1 MRCRG
6 VAQSGSVFVWGA
18 KGRGFESRHS
28 DQNKKYHDV
37 VFFVLLWCHDLNT
50 INCNAISG
58 STSSR
63 FCKRQRSENVT
74 IAPQA
79 FMPRV
84 SRHSDHQFSLL
95 RMKCTIKKIECR
107 AVAQQILGNIFYTLR
122 TAKADRKHIKS
133 CNRAIA
139 IFVI

>member
-1 MRCRG
+1 MCFTKNSYIIKTCHRG

-28 DQNKKYHDV
+28 DQNKKYHNV

-63 FCKRQRSENVT
+63 FCKHKRGEIVT
-74 IAPQA
+74 ITPQGFARGYPATPTTNFRYCVRSTQLRKLSVAP
-79 FMPRV
+79 
-84 SRHSDHQFSLL
+84 
-95 RMKCTIKKIECR
+95 
-107 AVAQQILGNIFYTLR
+107 
-122 TAKADRKHIKS
+122 
-133 CNRAIA
+133 
-139 IFVI
+139 

>member
-1 MRCRG
+1 MCFTKNSYIIKTCHRG

-28 DQNKKYHDV
+28 DQNKKYRNA
-37 VFFVLLWCHDLNT
+37 VFFVLLWCHNLNT
-50 INCNAISG
+50 INCTAISG
-58 STSSR
+58 STNSR

-95 RMKCTIKKIECR
+95 RTIFFACLFSIK
-107 AVAQQILGNIFYTLR
+107 TLQY
-122 TAKADRKHIKS
+122 KACGKD
-133 CNRAIA
+133 A
-139 IFVI
+139 F